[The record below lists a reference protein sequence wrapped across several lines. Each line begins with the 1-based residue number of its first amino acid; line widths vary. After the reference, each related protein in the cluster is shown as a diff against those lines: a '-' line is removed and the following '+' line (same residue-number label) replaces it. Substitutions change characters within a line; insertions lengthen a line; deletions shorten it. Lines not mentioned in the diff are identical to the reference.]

1 MQSEPDDSPKKCVY
15 NRENDPKELKIS
27 KLRRMIARAMTRLA
41 NKEEALY
48 KANKKGELMKEENLK
63 MQEKLEKSENEK
75 KMLTFENEKLLNL
88 IEELELLNS

>member
-1 MQSEPDDSPKKCVY
+1 MQSEADDSPQKCVY

-48 KANKKGELMKEENLK
+48 KSNKKGETMKKEILEMKEK
-63 MQEKLEKSENEK
+63 VEKSENEK
-75 KMLTFENEKLLNL
+75 KMLTLENAKLLNL